1 MTVPTIAIT
10 HEIDIDRP
18 AAEVWDVLADYGND
32 PAWRRGVAT
41 MAPEP
46 PGPVRV
52 GTTTAEEMRF
62 GGQTRHNPGEVLAVD
77 PGRSFRWR
85 TLDGGAHAEGSRSVV
100 PLDDG
105 RCRVRLELTVR
116 PHGFD
121 ALLAP
126 LLGPMLRRTVR
137 GDLARLQALVTARV
151 RAHG

>member
-1 MTVPTIAIT
+1 MPTIAIT

-18 AAEVWDVLADYGND
+18 AAEVWALLADYGND
-32 PAWRRGVAT
+32 PAWRHGVVT

-62 GGQTRHNPGEVLAVD
+62 GGQTRHNPGEVVAVE

-85 TLDGGAHAEGSRSVV
+85 TRDGGADADGSRTVV
-100 PLDDG
+100 PLDEH

-121 ALLAP
+121 AVLAP
-126 LLGPMLRRTVR
+126 LLGPLLRRNLR
-137 GDLARLQALVTARV
+137 RDLARLRTLAEAP
-151 RAHG
+151 APADA